1 MTRMDGAR
9 RELHRLRQKLRAEDR
24 EFRSEAPPV
33 DADGLPVW
41 DGGEPLSLHGYE
53 RALDGDLPNADL
65 TAEELEAR
73 DRLVPYR
80 EVFDRLARDA
90 TEKEAGT

>member
-1 MTRMDGAR
+1 MGPIAR
-9 RELHRLRQKLRAEDR
+9 RLRALERRIGDR
-24 EFRSEAPPV
+24 DFNAGGPPL
-33 DADGLPVW
+33 DEDGLPCW
-41 DGGEPLSLHGYE
+41 DGTPGLPVESYTK
-53 RALDGDLPNADL
+53 ALGASPDADL
-65 TAEELEAR
+65 TEPELEAR